1 MDHYDVIVVGGGNAG
16 LCAALSAREQGARVA
31 LLERAPVAERGGNS
45 AHTGG
50 AFRVAYRG
58 VEDLR
63 ALMPDLLDSEIE
75 NSDFGSYT
83 QEEFFSELA
92 AQSQYRA
99 DPEVLDTVVTEG
111 FTTLQWMT
119 RQGVRFMP
127 IFGRQAFKVDG
138 KYKFWGGLTV
148 EVSGGGL
155 GLVEALMGRAER
167 NGVELHYGCRAQRLS
182 RNEQGHWQVE
192 CGNGQRFSAAGLI
205 LSTGG
210 FHANLEWR
218 AKYLGPGWDLA
229 KVRGSRYNTGDGIR
243 MALDIGAVAH
253 GNWSGCHAVFYDVNA
268 PEQGDLNLLN
278 QQKNYFHL
286 GVVVNAE
293 GKRFVD
299 EGLDFRNYTYSG
311 MGAKVLQQPG
321 GVAWQLFDQHSEALL
336 PDEYRV
342 RQATRIQADSLEEL
356 AAKLE
361 GVNVNAL
368 LDTLRSYNAAVNRE
382 VPFNPAVRDGRS
394 TAGLAIPK
402 SNWANP
408 LERPPFVAYAVTCG
422 ITFTFGGL
430 KVNSQAEVIDEEGQV
445 IPGLYAAGELV
456 GNLYY
461 VKYAGGA
468 GLTSGSVLGR
478 IAGTGAAAR
487 RQQIIPAQA
496 ESSPSQS

>member
-1 MDHYDVIVVGGGNAG
+1 MEHFDVIVLGSGNAG

-31 LLERAPVAERGGNS
+31 LLERAPHAQRGGNS

-50 AFRVAYRG
+50 AFRVAYEG

-63 ALMPDLLDSEIE
+63 RLMPDLLDSEIQ
-75 NSDFGSYT
+75 NSEFGSYG
-83 QEEFFSELA
+83 QDEFFGELA
-92 AQSQYRA
+92 ALSQYRC
-99 DPEVLDTVVTEG
+99 DPEVLDTVVSQSLE
-111 FTTLQWMT
+111 TLHWMT
-119 RQGVRFMP
+119 GKGVRFMP
-127 IFGRQAFKVDG
+127 IYGRQAFKVDG
-138 KYKFWGGLTV
+138 KYRFWGGLTI

-155 GLVEALMGRAER
+155 GLVEALLRRAE
-167 NGVELHYGCRAQRLS
+167 GEGIELHYDCRAQQLS
-182 RNEQGHWQVE
+182 RDPEGFWTIACSDGRYFRARGV
-192 CGNGQRFSAAGLI
+192 I
-205 LSTGG
+205 LATGG
-210 FHANLEWR
+210 FHANRQWR
-218 AKYLGPGWDLA
+218 AQYLGPGWDLA

-243 MALDIGAVAH
+243 MALEAGAVAH

-268 PEQGDLNLLN
+268 PEMGDINRLN

-286 GVVVNAE
+286 GVTVNAE
-293 GKRFVD
+293 GKRFFD

-321 GVAWQLFDQHSEALL
+321 GVAWQIFDQHSHDLL

-361 GVNVNAL
+361 GINANAL
-368 LDTLRSYNAAVNRE
+368 LDTLNDFNAAVSRE
-382 VPFNPAVRDGRS
+382 IAFNPAVRDGRS
-394 TAGLAIPK
+394 TRGLAIPK

-430 KVNSQAEVIDEEGQV
+430 KVNTRAEVIDEQDQP

-478 IAGTGAAAR
+478 IAGVEAA
-487 RQQIIPAQA
+487 QL
-496 ESSPSQS
+496 EV

>member
-1 MDHYDVIVVGGGNAG
+1 MHHYDVIVLGSGNAG

-31 LLERAPVAERGGNS
+31 LLERAPHEHRGGNS

-50 AFRVAYRG
+50 AFRVAYQG
-58 VEDLR
+58 VDDLR
-63 ALMPDLLDSEIE
+63 QLMPDLLDSEIE

-83 QEEFFSELA
+83 QDEFFGELA
-92 AQSQYRA
+92 TLSQYRS
-99 DPEVLDTVVTEG
+99 DPEVLDTVVSQSLP
-111 FTTLQWMT
+111 TLRWMT
-119 RQGVRFMP
+119 GKGVRFMP
-127 IFGRQAFKVDG
+127 IYGRQAFKVEG
-138 KYKFWGGLTV
+138 KYRFWGGLTI

-155 GLVEALMGRAER
+155 GLVEALLRRTEQD
-167 NGVELHYGCRAQRLS
+167 GVELHYGCRAQGLARDES
-182 RNEQGHWQVE
+182 GKWMIRCADGR
-192 CGNGQRFSAAGLI
+192 RFLTKTVVIA
-205 LSTGG
+205 TGG
-210 FHANLEWR
+210 FHANLAWR

-229 KVRGSRYNTGDGIR
+229 KVRGTRYNTGDGIR
-243 MALDIGAVAH
+243 MALESGAVAH

-268 PEQGDLNLLN
+268 PEIGDINRLN

-286 GVVVNAE
+286 GVVVNSD
-293 GKRFVD
+293 GKRFID

-311 MGAKVLQQPG
+311 MGAKVMQQPG
-321 GVAWQLFDQHSEALL
+321 GVAWQIFDQHSHDLL

-342 RQATRIQADSLEEL
+342 RQATRIQADTLEEL

-361 GVNVNAL
+361 GANANAL
-368 LDTLRSYNAAVNRE
+368 LETLREYNTAVNQE
-382 VPFNPAVRDGRS
+382 ILFNPAVRDGRS
-394 TAGLAIPK
+394 TQGLAMPK

-408 LERPPFVAYAVTCG
+408 LDRPPYVAYAVTCG

-430 KVNSQAEVIDEEGQV
+430 KVNNQAQVIDEEDQP

-478 IAGTGAAAR
+478 IAGAEAAR
-487 RQQIIPAQA
+487 LQI
-496 ESSPSQS
+496 

>member
-1 MDHYDVIVVGGGNAG
+1 MQDFDVIVIGGGNAG

-31 LLERAPVAERGGNS
+31 LLERAPEELRGGNS

-58 VEDLR
+58 VDDLR
-63 ALMPDLLDSEIE
+63 RLMPDLLDSEIE
-75 NSDFGSYT
+75 SSDFGSYT
-83 QEEFFSELA
+83 QDDFYGELA

-99 DPEVLDTVVTEG
+99 DPEVLDTVVSQSLD
-111 FTTLQWMT
+111 TLSWMT

-127 IFGRQAFKVDG
+127 IYGRQAFKVDG

-155 GLVEALMGRAER
+155 GLVEALMRRAER
-167 NGVELHYGCRAQRLS
+167 SGVELHYACRAQRIG
-182 RNEQGHWQVE
+182 RADGRWQVE
-192 CGNGQRFSAAGLI
+192 CADGRRFSAAGLI
-205 LSTGG
+205 LATGG

-229 KVRGSRYNTGDGIR
+229 KVRGSRFNTGDGIR
-243 MALDIGAVAH
+243 MAMDVGAVAH

-268 PEQGDLNLLN
+268 PELGDLDLLN
-278 QQKNYFHL
+278 MQKNYFHL
-286 GVVVNAE
+286 GVVVNAD

-321 GVAWQLFDQHSEALL
+321 GVAWQLFDQHSEHLL

-342 RQATRIQADSLEEL
+342 RHATRIQADTLEEL

-368 LDTLRSYNAAVNRE
+368 LDTLREYNAAVRRE
-382 VPFNPAVRDGRS
+382 VPFNPSIRDGRS
-394 TAGLAIPK
+394 TQGLAIPK

-408 LERPPFVAYAVTCG
+408 LERGPFVAYAVTCG

-430 KVNSQAEVIDEEGQV
+430 KVNSGAQVIDEDGQV

-478 IAGTGAAAR
+478 IAGAAAAS
-487 RQQIIPAQA
+487 QQQ
-496 ESSPSQS
+496 